1 MRTVIQRVT
10 SCTLSIEGQEYSH
23 IGYGLVLL
31 VSFEE
36 SDTSEDREW
45 LCGKVTGLRIFDDSQ
60 GTMDLDIRD
69 IDGEIMVVSQF
80 TLHASTRRGNRPSY
94 SKAARPDIARPEYDA
109 FIEALEVSLGRK
121 VATGQ
126 FGAYMEVALVND
138 GPVTIFIDSKNRE

>member
-10 SCTLSIEGQEYSH
+10 SCTLSIEGKEYSR
-23 IGYGLVLL
+23 IGYGLLVL

-36 SDTSEDREW
+36 ADTPEDREW
-45 LCGKVTGLRIFDDSQ
+45 LCGKITGLRVFDDNQ
-60 GTMDLDIRD
+60 GAMNLDIRD

-94 SKAARPDIARPEYDA
+94 SKAARPDIARPEYDT
-109 FIEALEVSLGRK
+109 FIESLEASFGHR
-121 VATGQ
+121 VATGE
-126 FGAYMEVALVND
+126 FGAYMEIALVND

>member
-10 SCTLSIEGQEYSH
+10 SCNLNIGGQEYSR
-23 IGYGLVLL
+23 IGYGLLLL

-36 SDTSEDREW
+36 ADTAEDREW

-60 GTMDLDIRD
+60 GAMDLDIRD
-69 IDGEIMVVSQF
+69 IGGDIMVVSQF
-80 TLHASTRRGNRPSY
+80 TLHASTRKGNRPSY
-94 SKAARPDIARPEYDA
+94 SKAARPDVARPAYDA
-109 FIEALEVSLGRK
+109 FIESLEVSLDRK

-126 FGAYMEVALVND
+126 FGAHMEITLVND

>member
-23 IGYGLVLL
+23 IGYGVVLL

-36 SDTSEDREW
+36 ADTPEDREW
-45 LCGKVTGLRIFDDSQ
+45 LCSKVTGLRIFDDSQ
-60 GTMDLDIRD
+60 GAMDLDIRD

-94 SKAARPDIARPEYDA
+94 SKAARPDFARAEYDA
-109 FIEALEVSLGRK
+109 FIESLQASLGRE

-138 GPVTIFIDSKNRE
+138 GPVTIFIDTKNRE

>member
-10 SCTLSIEGQEYSH
+10 TCTLSIEGQEYSH
-23 IGYGLVLL
+23 IGYGLLLL

-45 LCGKVTGLRIFDDSQ
+45 LCGKITGLRIFDDNK
-60 GTMDLDIRD
+60 GAMDLDIRD

-94 SKAARPDIARPEYDA
+94 SKAARPDIARPEYEA
-109 FIEALEVSLGRK
+109 FIESLEASLGRK
-121 VATGQ
+121 VETGQ
-126 FGAYMEVALVND
+126 FGAYMEVTLVND

>member
-10 SCTLSIEGQEYSH
+10 SCALSIEGQEYSR
-23 IGYGLVLL
+23 IGYGLLLL
-31 VSFEE
+31 VSFEDA
-36 SDTSEDREW
+36 DTSEDREW

-60 GTMDLDIRD
+60 GAMDLDIRD
-69 IDGEIMVVSQF
+69 IEGDIMVVSQF

-94 SKAARPDIARPEYDA
+94 SKAARPDVAKPAYDA
-109 FIEALEVSLGRK
+109 FIEAIELSLGRK

-126 FGAYMEVALVND
+126 FGAHMEINLIND

>member
-10 SCTLSIEGQEYSH
+10 SCTLNIEGQEYSR
-23 IGYGLVLL
+23 IGYGLLLL

-36 SDTSEDREW
+36 ADTSEDREW
-45 LCGKVTGLRIFDDSQ
+45 LCGKITGLRIFDDSQ
-60 GTMDLDIRD
+60 GAMDLDIRD
-69 IDGEIMVVSQF
+69 IEGEIMVVSQF

-94 SKAARPDIARPEYDA
+94 SKAARPDVAKPAYDA
-109 FIEALEVSLGRK
+109 FIESLELSLGRK

-126 FGAYMEVALVND
+126 FGAHMEIALVND